1 MWRKLLM
8 DEGSFSS
15 LANENEC
22 LCTDLGVVEVSE
34 AERVMSA
41 WQSFRVAREA
51 PDLLLILAHPETVAV
66 GLRDRRASTPK
77 DLLVSTK
84 QLEEEGIAL
93 TRSIR
98 GGGITYHWPGQVVCY
113 PVLALHPRERDVPAY
128 MSKLEQVG
136 IEALSCFGLEANRR
150 RDTAA
155 HVGLWLDGKKIV
167 SMGVRVSRWV
177 TSFGFA
183 LNLEGDH
190 RPSSYVRPCGLEG
203 VKLTTLEEALG
214 NAPPRP
220 WVIEALTASFVRVFG
235 RNVKRIQAGC
245 VKGICSQAEPIH
257 DIVTGSGI
265 RTCQKL
271 N

>member
-1 MWRKLLM
+1 MG
-8 DEGSFSS
+8 EGSFSRF
-15 LANENEC
+15 ANENEC
-22 LCTDLGVVEVSE
+22 LCTDLGVIDVSE
-34 AERVMSA
+34 AERLMSA
-41 WQSFRVAREA
+41 WQSFRVARET
-51 PDLLLILAHPETVAV
+51 PDLLLFLAHPKTVAV
-66 GLRDRRASTPK
+66 GLRDRRVSTPK
-77 DLLVSTK
+77 DLLVSPK
-84 QLEEEGIAL
+84 QLEEEGISL

-136 IEALSCFGLEANRR
+136 IETLSCFGLEANRR
-150 RDTAA
+150 RETAA

-167 SMGVRVSRWV
+167 SMGVRVSSWV

-190 RPSSYVRPCGLEG
+190 RPSCYVRPCGLEG

-220 WVIEALTASFVRVFG
+220 WVIEALTASFVKVFG
-235 RNVKRIQAGC
+235 RNVKRIQADC
-245 VKGICSQAEPIH
+245 VKGICSHAESIP
-257 DIVTGSGI
+257 DTGTGSGK

>member
-1 MWRKLLM
+1 MG
-8 DEGSFSS
+8 EGSFSN
-15 LANENEC
+15 LASEKEC
-22 LCTDLGVVEVSE
+22 LCTDLGVIEVPE
-34 AERVMSA
+34 AERLMSA

-51 PDLLLILAHPETVAV
+51 PDLLLILAHPKTVAV

-77 DLLVSTK
+77 DLLVSPK

-150 RDTAA
+150 RETAA

-167 SMGVRVSRWV
+167 SMGVRVSGWV

-190 RPSSYVRPCGLEG
+190 RPSCYVRPCGLEG

-214 NAPPRP
+214 NAPPRQ

-235 RNVKRIQAGC
+235 RNVKRIQANC
-245 VKGICSQAEPIH
+245 VEGICSQAEPIP
-257 DIVTGSGI
+257 DTLTGSGK